1 MFRLGGNVAGVH
13 NLMPFLLI
21 GIGVDDMFVIANAVD
36 QVPFSK
42 DPNERLIKAMRHAGP
57 SITITSFTNALAF
70 YFGSTTSLVA
80 LKSFCQFAGV
90 SIVMLYV
97 TVVLIFTPAMA
108 WDTRRINAKRGDCCG
123 ICCCSEDTWICCRGY
138 FLSDKQ
144 KTFSSVEAN
153 PTHDDRKIVPGETPN
168 KDSNAKELKDLE
180 D

>member
-1 MFRLGGNVAGVH
+1 
-13 NLMPFLLI
+13 
-21 GIGVDDMFVIANAVD
+21 
-36 QVPFSK
+36 
-42 DPNERLIKAMRHAGP
+42 
-57 SITITSFTNALAF
+57 
-70 YFGSTTSLVA
+70 
-80 LKSFCQFAGV
+80 
-90 SIVMLYV
+90 MLYV

-144 KTFSSVEAN
+144 KIFSSAAAN

-168 KDSNAKELKDLE
+168 KDPNAKELKDLE